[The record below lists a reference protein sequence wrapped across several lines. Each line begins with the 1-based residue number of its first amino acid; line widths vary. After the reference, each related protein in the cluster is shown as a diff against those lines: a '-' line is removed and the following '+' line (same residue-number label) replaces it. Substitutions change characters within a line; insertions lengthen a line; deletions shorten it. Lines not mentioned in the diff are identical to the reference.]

1 MAVKNIKLLYF
12 LQVDVESS
20 NSLFLLSMQ
29 KSSINDNDNGDLLL
43 YKTSSDKQ

>member
-1 MAVKNIKLLYF
+1 MAVKNIKLFYF

-29 KSSINDNDNGDLLL
+29 KSSINDNDDLLL

>member
-29 KSSINDNDNGDLLL
+29 KSSINDNGDLLL